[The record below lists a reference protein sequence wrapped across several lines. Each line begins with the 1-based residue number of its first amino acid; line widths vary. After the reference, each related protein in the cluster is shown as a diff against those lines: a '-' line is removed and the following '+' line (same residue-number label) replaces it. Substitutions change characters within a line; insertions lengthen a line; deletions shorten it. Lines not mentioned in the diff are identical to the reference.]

1 MMEQAGVMATKIAKM
16 RQAAEKRAG
25 EIQSAQTGATS
36 RPAGTMSKYDMLEQ
50 HGIYRRFWD
59 TTAENIDRRGVPD
72 NVKRQWWS
80 VRAFIAKLH
89 DHIRDGEGLILSGGV
104 GTMKT
109 TMAIAIL
116 RELVDTK
123 GQGYFIP
130 MASLLDTINS
140 MRERHDASLQA
151 FEHKLRTTSLLV
163 LDDLGAEYDHTWVQC
178 KVDAIVNERYNRMR
192 STIVTTNLSAQ
203 DIRDRYQMRIFDRLR
218 ATNQLITFAGK
229 SSISLRKTAD
239 W

>member
-1 MMEQAGVMATKIAKM
+1 MEQAGIMAAKIAKM
-16 RQAAEKRAG
+16 RRAAEQRTEAMRL
-25 EIQSAQTGATS
+25 EPTGTTCQ
-36 RPAGTMSKYDMLEQ
+36 PAGMTSKYDPLEK
-50 HGIYRRFWD
+50 HGIYRRFWN
-59 TTAENIDRRGVPD
+59 TSAGNIDRRGVPSD
-72 NVKRQWWS
+72 VRTQWQRVK
-80 VRAFIAKLH
+80 AFIATL
-89 DHIRDGEGLILSGGV
+89 DAHIDRGEGLILAGGV

-109 TMAIAIL
+109 TMAIAVL
-116 RELVDTK
+116 RELVDQK

-130 MASLLDTINS
+130 MASLLDTING
-140 MRERHDASLQA
+140 MRERRDTSLQA
-151 FEHKLRTTSLLV
+151 FEQKLRTTSLLV

-218 ATNQLITFAGK
+218 ATNQLITFLGK
-229 SSISLRKTAD
+229 SSQSLRKTAD

>member
-1 MMEQAGVMATKIAKM
+1 
-16 RQAAEKRAG
+16 
-25 EIQSAQTGATS
+25 
-36 RPAGTMSKYDMLEQ
+36 
-50 HGIYRRFWD
+50 
-59 TTAENIDRRGVPD
+59 
-72 NVKRQWWS
+72 
-80 VRAFIAKLH
+80 
-89 DHIRDGEGLILSGGV
+89 
-104 GTMKT
+104 MKT

-178 KVDAIVNERYNRMR
+178 QVDAIVNERYNRMR

-229 SSISLRKTAD
+229 SSVSLRKTAN